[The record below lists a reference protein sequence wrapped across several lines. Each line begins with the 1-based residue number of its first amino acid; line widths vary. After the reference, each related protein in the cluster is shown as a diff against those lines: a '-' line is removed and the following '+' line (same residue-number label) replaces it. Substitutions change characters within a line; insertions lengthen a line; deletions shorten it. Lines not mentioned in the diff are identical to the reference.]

1 MRWRSARA
9 GAGDGCLEGAPR
21 DRSCARREARGRMG
35 LSRCARGRGLIA
47 SNACSGPVP
56 LPLGALL
63 VLGPDLG
70 DSLVGFF
77 VGVLCT
83 GEVALPTVSGAGC
96 SGELSRSECPNGAP
110 HTSPGL
116 NPGYGVPTVR
126 SEGTPHTL
134 VLPPVLR
141 WPSAGAG
148 AEDHCLD
155 EAPRDRSCARR
166 ERWDRLSYRAAARGG
181 SGCRRSNARSGPVPL
196 PLGGSVVGLALGVS
210 RGWELRGIS
219 PALAGKLGGG
229 WGFRAVREGF
239 W

>member
-1 MRWRSARA
+1 MREWAWVGASWGSAGSVLRSQGTLGPAELSRCRERGIRMSTFQCSLRPGPAAAWRIL
-9 GAGDGCLEGAPR
+9 GCPVGSGL
-21 DRSCARREARGRMG
+21 RREALEKVR
-35 LSRCARGRGLIA
+35 
-47 SNACSGPVP
+47 
-56 LPLGALL
+56 
-63 VLGPDLG
+63 
-70 DSLVGFF
+70 
-77 VGVLCT
+77 
-83 GEVALPTVSGAGC
+83 
-96 SGELSRSECPNGAP
+96 RSECPNGAP

-166 ERWDRLSYRAAARGG
+166 ERWDRLSYRAAARWG

-229 WGFRAVREGF
+229 WGFRAVREGEV
-239 W
+239 